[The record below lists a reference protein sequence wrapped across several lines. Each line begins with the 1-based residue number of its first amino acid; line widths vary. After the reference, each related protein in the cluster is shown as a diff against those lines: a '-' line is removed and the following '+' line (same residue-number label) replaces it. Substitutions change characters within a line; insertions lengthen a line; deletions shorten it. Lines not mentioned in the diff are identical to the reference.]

1 MNFGQNLYQW
11 FFIKRTELSAYGD
24 CGYRY
29 LLRVQA

>member
-1 MNFGQNLYQW
+1 MV
-11 FFIKRTELSAYGD
+11 FIKCTELSAYGD

>member
-1 MNFGQNLYQW
+1 MNFGQNLYHLVLS
-11 FFIKRTELSAYGD
+11 KRTELSAYGD